1 VSALHLIDA
10 SDGPTRAVA
19 YILAALL
26 LVAVFEA
33 VTVAVLIASKRKTA
47 TTREETP

>member
-1 VSALHLIDA
+1 MPEPLVLINA
-10 SDGPTRAVA
+10 QDGPTRAVA

-33 VTVAVLIASKRKTA
+33 VTVTVLIAAKRKAA
-47 TTREETP
+47 TQEETS